1 MRYFWATNPK
11 NSAFILLVSAIKTP
25 TERLISIY
33 SPILNKTYIV
43 ESNQNDDNNDLS
55 LQTALLL
62 LRKKLKTYD
71 GMVVP
76 SVSTDKGKVVVRY

>member
-43 ESNQNDDNNDLS
+43 DSNKNDDNADLS
-55 LQTALLL
+55 LQTTLLL
-62 LRKKLKTYD
+62 LRKKIKTYD

-76 SVSTDKGKVVVRY
+76 HIFTNQGKVTVGY